1 MDNLL
6 AIQRLGNQTGKMKK
20 CMEIYLDIQERN
32 PRAELGQL
40 GKKQLYK

>member
-20 CMEIYLDIQERN
+20 VHGNIPGHTGKK